1 MLQNAK
7 PHVLIILDCC
17 FAANAARDTT
27 QGISKEI
34 LAASSRE
41 NQALGAGVLSFTS
54 LLVDE
59 MRAFGRTPFTVA
71 MLYARLVTM
80 RRTAFTP
87 NYVPLSES
95 RSTSITI
102 CPMPKAPPVAYELQ
116 CPTTSLSH
124 SSSKKGIMSDIT
136 SSADNPLS
144 PSPISP
150 SEKTETRVSL
160 SISVTAEVE
169 HNVAQWVSWLTT
181 AVPPDVVRVESIFR
195 GHSTLVLVSIPIIG
209 WSRLRKT
216 SAYRFIGFIKS
227 EDLLC
232 DTKQKPLP
240 GMTTRLQTK
249 KTDISQTDS
258 GLVERHVAK
267 KRKASP
273 EASSSA
279 TLESMTPPLSTPSKT
294 RKPAKPPKTTTEITP
309 HRPMSYPVTT
319 RSYFPSS
326 KIATQDTPPSTP
338 YGYRHAS
345 QSWSPQNDELLMQS
359 RQRGMNWQPIVNT
372 YFPDKTANSCRK
384 RHGLLME
391 KGNSNETWE
400 GVKIETLAR
409 AYVDVREQMW
419 RILADR
425 VDEQWQIV
433 EAKVYL
439 LYTALCIEKRN

>member
-41 NQALGAGVLSFTS
+41 NLALAVGIRSFTS
-54 LLVDE
+54 LLVEQMQD
-59 MRAFGRTPFTVA
+59 FGRRPFTVA
-71 MLYARLVTM
+71 MLYTHLVTM
-80 RRTAFTP
+80 RKTAFTP
-87 NYVPLSES
+87 NYVPLSENGS
-95 RSTSITI
+95 SSITI
-102 CPMPKAPPVAYELQ
+102 CPMPKAPPVAHELQ
-116 CPTTSLSH
+116 CPTTPISD
-124 SSSKKGIMSDIT
+124 SSSKRGVMSDIT
-136 SSADNPLS
+136 NSAVSLPQT
-144 PSPISP
+144 
-150 SEKTETRVSL
+150 KARVLL
-160 SISVTAEVE
+160 SISVTEEVE

-181 AVPPDVVRVESIFR
+181 AVPPDILQIESTFR

-232 DTKQKPLP
+232 DAKQKALP
-240 GMTTRLQTK
+240 GMKTRLQTK
-249 KTDISQTDS
+249 KTNISQTDS
-258 GLVERHVAK
+258 GLVERHIAK

-279 TLESMTPPLSTPSKT
+279 ILESMTPPLSTPSKT
-294 RKPAKPPKTTTEITP
+294 RKPAKPPETTTEITP
-309 HRPMSYPVTT
+309 DRPMSYSVTT
-319 RSYFPSS
+319 PSYFPLL
-326 KIATQDTPPSTP
+326 KGATQDTPPLTP

-359 RQRGMNWQPIVNT
+359 RQRVMNWQPIANT

-384 RHGLLME
+384 RHERLIE
-391 KGNSNETWE
+391 RRNSTETWE

-419 RILADR
+419 SILADR
-425 VDEQWQIV
+425 VDEQWQII
-433 EAKVYL
+433 EAMVYL
-439 LYTALCIEKRN
+439 LYTALCI

>member
-27 QGISKEI
+27 QGVSKEI

-41 NQALGAGVLSFTS
+41 NPALGAGVLSFTS

-59 MRAFGRTPFTVA
+59 MRAFGHTPFTVA

-95 RSTSITI
+95 RSNSITI
-102 CPMPKAPPVAYELQ
+102 CPMPKAPPIAYGPQ
-116 CPTTSLSH
+116 CPTTPLSD
-124 SSSKKGIMSDIT
+124 SSSKKGIISDKT
-136 SSADNPLS
+136 SSADKTLS
-144 PSPISP
+144 HSSMSP
-150 SEKTETRVSL
+150 SEKTETRVFL
-160 SISVTAEVE
+160 SISVTEEVE

-181 AVPPDVVRVESIFR
+181 AVPPDVLRVEYIFR
-195 GHSTLVLVSIPIIG
+195 GHSTLVLVSIPIIA

-232 DTKQKPLP
+232 ETKQKPLP

-258 GLVERHVAK
+258 GLVERHIAK

-279 TLESMTPPLSTPSKT
+279 ILESMTPPLSTPSKT

-309 HRPMSYPVTT
+309 HRPISYPVTT
-319 RSYFPSS
+319 PSHFLLL
-326 KIATQDTPPSTP
+326 KCATQDTPPSTP

-359 RQRGMNWQPIVNT
+359 CQRGMNWQPIANT

-384 RHGLLME
+384 RHGRLME
-391 KGNSNETWE
+391 KRNSTETWE

-433 EAKVYL
+433 EAMVYL
-439 LYTALCIEKRN
+439 LYTAPCI